1 MGQYVERFFWRGL
14 EKFALKVQFFIQTF
28 KTEEK
33 IAGFWT
39 QSSTGNK
46 CQVITGYS
54 EVIQVSCS
62 DTIDVNSGAIFIG
75 LCQRNLNDHSIK
87 NAADDPSTSQHNIY
101 TCQCQQGYGYEN
113 CTETSVISGQIDFGH
128 TYCVDTNEL
137 PGELVTIKSGSD
149 LTPLIYIDH
158 ASYGRPLMPPESSI
172 TRICRDHYATKKE
185 DVSMLEL
192 LKNNRC
198 NNAFYLLIM

>member
-1 MGQYVERFFWRGL
+1 M
-14 EKFALKVQFFIQTF
+14 QFFIQTF

-75 LCQRNLNDHSIK
+75 LCQRNLNNHNQQTADHSIE

-101 TCQCQQGYGYEN
+101 TCQCQEGYGYEN
-113 CTETSVISGQIDFGH
+113 CTKTSENGGQIPFGH
-128 TYCVDTNEL
+128 TYCVNDNKN
-137 PGELVTIKSGSD
+137 VTIDSGSGI
-149 LTPLIYIDH
+149 TPLIYIDH

-172 TRICRDHYATKKE
+172 IRKCRDHYATKKE

-192 LKNNRC
+192 LKSNRYY
-198 NNAFYLLIM
+198 NSILLRIIST